1 MRGYQN
7 FTVKNLLRKFF
18 SHADNAE
25 QSDLREIGSSAL
37 RLRMFRLRYEHQ

>member
-1 MRGYQN
+1 MSGYQN
-7 FTVKNLLRKFF
+7 FTVKNLFCKFF

-25 QSDLREIGSSAL
+25 QSDLCEIGSSAL